1 MVNNPKDTQGSTVS
15 VAPQKDGAL
24 LFRAKNGDAD
34 AARTL
39 LDRYTPLV
47 NKIAHSFL
55 GVPESEI
62 DDLCQEGL
70 IALYKAILL
79 YDETVSSFSTF
90 AYLCVRRS
98 MLSALK
104 KYNRQTP
111 TFPFEELEFEAADA
125 TADPQVKLM
134 EVENCLS
141 LMSRFDEILS
151 EYENRVLGLHLSE
164 KTAAEIAQTLEKSEK
179 SVTNALARARQ
190 KLSSLLS

>member
-15 VAPQKDGAL
+15 VAPQEDGAL

-34 AARTL
+34 AARAL

-47 NKIAHSFL
+47 KKIAHSFL
-55 GVPESEI
+55 GVPESEL

-79 YDETVSSFSTF
+79 YKESVSSFSTF
-90 AYLCVRRS
+90 AYICVRRS

-111 TFPFEELEFEAADA
+111 TVSYEELEFEMADA
-125 TADPQVKLM
+125 AADPQVKLM
-134 EVENCLS
+134 EVESCLA
-141 LMSRFDEILS
+141 LLSRFDEILS
-151 EYENRVLGLHLSE
+151 EYESHVLGLYLAE
-164 KTAAEIAQTLEKSEK
+164 KTSAEIAKTLEKSEK
-179 SVTNALARARQ
+179 SVANALARARK